1 MLHSG
6 KTAVQGGLHQGG
18 RVLGSQFQPGSQ
30 SGRVIVRRFLER
42 LSPGLLKLW
51 WRSPA

>member
-30 SGRVIVRRFLER
+30 PGRVIVGRFLNE
-42 LSPGLLKLW
+42 LDAQMSATG
-51 WRSPA
+51 